1 MKRAIALETER
12 TRRDGTRPGYAAPR
26 PAGAPLTA
34 PAPPPKKDQLRGRCP
49 SEDSPGS
56 WAPNPDSSH
65 SNWTIPRGQVTRV
78 AVFALVQ
85 VRLPQQ
91 EVRPEDVRVK
101 LQRLLEFLNDPVVFL
116 LMEKGHRRGHA

>member
-65 SNWTIPRGQVTRV
+65 SNWTIPRGQVSPSTYQADEGRG
-78 AVFALVQ
+78 
-85 VRLPQQ
+85 
-91 EVRPEDVRVK
+91 ERP
-101 LQRLLEFLNDPVVFL
+101 LIT
-116 LMEKGHRRGHA
+116 G

>member
-65 SNWTIPRGQVTRV
+65 SNWTIPRGQVIIPAYVNRDGLIPHE
-78 AVFALVQ
+78 FI
-85 VRLPQQ
+85 RRKLP
-91 EVRPEDVRVK
+91 EVSVSI
-101 LQRLLEFLNDPVVFL
+101 
-116 LMEKGHRRGHA
+116 